1 MAPIWTAESNRII
14 RNTMWFIRFT
24 KESGRSF
31 TRNSPT
37 KPSVKKKAREP
48 FVSRAAVS
56 WSRGQDL
63 NLRPPGYEPG
73 ELPDCSTPQC
83 LGASRA
89 QRDILRRATIPDN
102 SPIDI
107 CHFFTCSTYNKTEQ
121 AAAGVPAPEFPK
133 AHTANNATAHASIQ
147 CLRTTDTPGSARHA
161 SWRHHDPRCRYGQ
174 HADRDRPVP

>member
-1 MAPIWTAESNRII
+1 MAPIWTIESNRII

-48 FVSRAAVS
+48 FGSRAASS

-89 QRDILRRATIPDN
+89 QEGILRRATIPDN

-107 CHFFTCSTYNKTEQ
+107 CLFFTCSTYNEDEQ
-121 AAAGVPAPEFPK
+121 VVTGPHTDQSRRRGACTRIPQGARRGQRNRPCFYTMSQDNRHTGLGPSCILEAP
-133 AHTANNATAHASIQ
+133 
-147 CLRTTDTPGSARHA
+147 
-161 SWRHHDPRCRYGQ
+161 
-174 HADRDRPVP
+174 